1 MLAAHSA
8 DCCITLCIPTHRAG
22 MEVNEKQDM
31 ILFKNMLQDLEQE
44 LLKKGMSINEVETML
59 QPAFSLIRDD
69 DFWNWQLNSLVIF
82 IAPGFFKYLKLPY
95 QVGEQQYI
103 SSAFDVSALLPMLTN
118 KEQFFVLTLGRRKVV
133 LYEADIWGMR
143 EVMVKELAM
152 GIDDMVR
159 SGEKIDQQ
167 ESTNEDGSTDFHG
180 TGAGKPTDRTNVS
193 MYMDEVD
200 DELWN
205 EVLSMQHVPLLL
217 AGVEDLFAFYKQRS
231 KYQHIADATLPG
243 NFEDNIHGLYENAKE
258 ILRPYLEKR
267 LQKGLQRYY
276 NSIASNLTSS
286 MPGDVIPACYYSRA
300 ELLFL
305 QKGYQ
310 LWGTFDEMDNKLV
323 LHDAPEEGD
332 EDLAHKAA
340 VKAYLNAAEVFM
352 LDKEQMPNGAEIAA
366 LMRY

>member
-1 MLAAHSA
+1 
-8 DCCITLCIPTHRAG
+8 
-22 MEVNEKQDM
+22 
-31 ILFKNMLQDLEQE
+31 
-44 LLKKGMSINEVETML
+44 
-59 QPAFSLIRDD
+59 
-69 DFWNWQLNSLVIF
+69 
-82 IAPGFFKYLKLPY
+82 
-95 QVGEQQYI
+95 
-103 SSAFDVSALLPMLTN
+103 
-118 KEQFFVLTLGRRKVV
+118 
-133 LYEADIWGMR
+133 
-143 EVMVKELAM
+143 M

-258 ILRPYLEKR
+258 ILRPYLEIR